1 MKGSLAF
8 IPHSSLIIPHSFAP
22 SLTVGL
28 PRRSDPVFKMEP
40 SGKER
45 RLKPRFGATLPC
57 SVALAEAERD
67 ILFPGEKLDCRTRDL
82 SESGV
87 GVVAHSI
94 YLGYTC
100 ILDEGRSLLV
110 TVELPEGAVE
120 MEATPAHYL
129 RLDSDSG
136 EASYLIGL
144 RITSMSDGHRA
155 PSRAQLLSASIPEQE
170 LTITGVASQVW

>member
-8 IPHSSLIIPHSFAP
+8 IPHSSLIIHHSFAP

-82 SESGV
+82 SETGV
-87 GVVAHSI
+87 GLVAYSI

-100 ILDEGRSLLV
+100 IVDEGRALAV
-110 TVELPEGAVE
+110 TLELPAGRVE

-129 RLDSDSG
+129 RLDIGGG

-144 RITSMSDGHRA
+144 RITSMSDEHQA
-155 PSRAQLLSASIPEQE
+155 LYAAQLDALSRSEQ
-170 LTITGVASQVW
+170 G

>member
-1 MKGSLAF
+1 
-8 IPHSSLIIPHSFAP
+8 
-22 SLTVGL
+22 
-28 PRRSDPVFKMEP
+28 MET

-45 RLKPRFGATLPC
+45 RLKPRFGVSLPC

-67 ILFPGEKLDCRTRDL
+67 LLFPGERLDCRTRDL

-100 ILDEGRSLLV
+100 IVDEGRALVV
-110 TVELPEGAVE
+110 TVELPGGTVS
-120 MEATPAHYL
+120 MEATPAYYL
-129 RLDSDSG
+129 RLDSAAA

-144 RITSMSDGHRA
+144 RITSMTNEHRA
-155 PSRAQLLSASIPEQE
+155 LYLAQLEAISKSESE
-170 LTITGVASQVW
+170 EG

>member
-1 MKGSLAF
+1 
-8 IPHSSLIIPHSFAP
+8 
-22 SLTVGL
+22 
-28 PRRSDPVFKMEP
+28 MEP

-45 RLKPRFGATLPC
+45 RLKPRFGASLPC
-57 SVALAEAERD
+57 TVALSEAERD

-87 GVVAHSI
+87 GVVAGSI

-100 ILDEGRSLLV
+100 IVDEGRALV
-110 TVELPEGAVE
+110 VNVELPGGAVE

-129 RLDSDSG
+129 RLDSG
-136 EASYLIGL
+136 AAEASYLIGL

-155 PSRAQLLSASIPEQE
+155 LYLAQLEALSRSEQ
-170 LTITGVASQVW
+170 S